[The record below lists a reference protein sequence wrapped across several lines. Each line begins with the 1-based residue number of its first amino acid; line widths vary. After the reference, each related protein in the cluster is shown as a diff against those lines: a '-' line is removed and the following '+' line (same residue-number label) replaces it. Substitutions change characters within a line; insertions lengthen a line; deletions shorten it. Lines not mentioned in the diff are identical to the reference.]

1 MTVLNHTVQDYFPID
16 SPIYYDQGWSYDT
29 SLLLYDGSMA
39 ADSGVKAIQPTKSDS
54 IAIVD
59 SAVETVTFLRS
70 FDETLTITD
79 NGEVKA
85 FGQSQADTFSLAD
98 AKVIAIAI
106 PKTDSIAIVDLLSK
120 EPQLP
125 LSEAFTITDSDETK
139 AFGQVQADTL
149 ALSDTLLG
157 KTYSQIKSDT
167 LALSDTLGKTY
178 FQVQSDSIT
187 FTDDFSFIILGGKP
201 IISIEEI
208 VPMLTI
214 NKENVIININENKPI
229 IKEITQKEY

>member
-16 SPIYYDQGWSYDT
+16 SPIYYDQGWYYDT
-29 SLLLYDGSMA
+29 SGLLYDGSMA

-59 SAVETVTFLRS
+59 SAVETLTFLRS

-98 AKVIAIAI
+98 VKVIAIAI
-106 PKTDSIAIVDLLSK
+106 PKTDSITIVDLLSK

-139 AFGQVQADTL
+139 AIRQVQADTL
-149 ALSDTLLG
+149 ALVDTLG
-157 KTYSQIKSDT
+157 KTYSQIESDSIT
-167 LALSDTLGKTY
+167 FTDAGETKE
-178 FQVQSDSIT
+178 FIQVQSDSII

-201 IISIEEI
+201 IIFIEETI
-208 VPMLTI
+208 PMLTI
-214 NKENVIININENKPI
+214 NKENVIINIDENKPI
-229 IKEITQKEY
+229 ISEITQKEY